1 MMMNEINHHSD
12 ATAVAQWISSIGET
26 FKVIASIFIENGVTG
41 EDLFDEE
48 VVNREAF
55 DDMLQSVSIK
65 KFAKNKLW
73 KKIEKLRSDQS
84 EHRVRDLTENFPNIE
99 LNATAVPF
107 QPTFKLLEQRE
118 SGSQS
123 LFSSAIEPPAKVA
136 KSKKMSYAQIGGKSP
151 VLRRTKPN
159 GKPTAKAKPPVV
171 KAKKMVCWRALNKSE
186 FSPEALETFLQS
198 KFNVCFQYQHKT
210 QKFSIYGEKSVVR
223 LAISA
228 LSEKNIDHGFM
239 FEYEYEMD
247 TFELHLSTRAVQTLL
262 DHKELQNFVKENQV
276 ILRCEPMNK
285 TKSNGEKQCKLL
297 VSGAKWPEAA
307 MQVKD
312 ILGRDYSRVFTNY
325 VFTTAHPQFDAIM
338 HDRHD
343 PFWRVISRD
352 TETNVR
358 TLTKT
363 NFNGK
368 RHVLISGKV
377 LNVMRAKEMLELRLS
392 FQK

>member
-107 QPTFKLLEQRE
+107 QPTFKLLEQRQ

-228 LSEKNIDHGFM
+228 LSEKKIDHGFM

-297 VSGAKWPEAA
+297 VYGAKWPEAA

-363 NFNGK
+363 DFNGK

>member
-1 MMMNEINHHSD
+1 MMNEINNHSD
-12 ATAVAQWISSIGET
+12 ATAVAQWIASIGET
-26 FKVIASIFIENGVTG
+26 FKAIASIFIENGVTG

-48 VVNREAF
+48 IVNREAF
-55 DDMLQSVSIK
+55 DDMLQSMPNIN

-84 EHRVRDLTENFPNIE
+84 EHRVRDLTENFPNIG

-107 QPTFKLLEQRE
+107 QPTFKLLEQRD

-123 LFSSAIEPPAKVA
+123 LFSRSAIEPPAKVA
-136 KSKKMSYAQIGGKSP
+136 KPKRMSYAQIGGKSP
-151 VLRRTKPN
+151 VLRKTQ
-159 GKPTAKAKPPVV
+159 THAKPPVV
-171 KAKKMVCWRALNKSE
+171 KAKKMICWRALNKSQ
-186 FSPEALETFLQS
+186 FSPEALENFLQS
-198 KFNVCFQYQHKT
+198 KFNVCFQYQHKM
-210 QKFSIYGEKSVVR
+210 QKFSIYGEKSVIR

-228 LSEKNIDHGFM
+228 LSEKKIDHQFM

-247 TFELHLSTRAVQTLL
+247 TFELHLSTRAAQTLL
-262 DHKELQNFVKENQV
+262 DHEDLQNFAKENEV
-276 ILRCEPMNK
+276 TLRCEPMNK

-297 VSGAKWPEAA
+297 VSGSKWPEAA
-307 MQVKD
+307 MQIKD

-325 VFTTAHPQFDAIM
+325 VLTTAHPQFDAIM

-363 NFNGK
+363 NLDGK